1 MYLDLL
7 GAVAVAGCA
16 RGCGRGRVWYKEE
29 GELDRLQTLV
39 HRLPAPVRPTNPLP
53 LRHPLPLRLHRP
65 RRQATNRATSTP

>member
-53 LRHPLPLRLHRP
+53 LRLHRP
-65 RRQATNRATSTP
+65 RRQATNQATSTP